1 MIVLASTSAA
11 RRKLLAD
18 AGVAFEAV
26 APGVDEAAA
35 KGSLLAEGLA
45 PREVADAL
53 AELKAVRVSARRPEL
68 VVGSDSTLELDGELF
83 DKAEDAAEAREH
95 LLRLRGRTHRLH
107 SAVVVAQGGAPIWR
121 EVKTARMT
129 VRPFSDAFL
138 DLYMEQA
145 GEALTASV
153 GAYWYEA
160 LGAQLFERVEGDHF
174 AVLGLPLLGLLDL
187 LRRHG
192 ELAA

>member
-1 MIVLASTSAA
+1 MIVLASTSAV
-11 RRKLLAD
+11 RRKLLTD
-18 AGVAFEAV
+18 AGVRFEAV

-35 KGSLLAEGLA
+35 KASLLAEGVG

-53 AELKAVRVSARRPEL
+53 AELKALRVSARRPEL

-83 DKAEDAAEAREH
+83 DKAADAAEARVH

-107 SAVVVAQGGAPIWR
+107 SAVVAARDGAPIWR
-121 EVKTARMT
+121 EVKTATMT
-129 VRPFSDAFL
+129 VRPFSDVWL
-138 DLYMEQA
+138 DRYMAEA
-145 GEALTASV
+145 GEALTGSV

-160 LGAQLFERVEGDHF
+160 LGVQLFERVEGDHF
-174 AVLGLPLLGLLDL
+174 TVLGLPLLGLLDL

-192 ELAA
+192 ELAT